1 MKATKE
7 ILLKRWLFK
16 LVVKSDNGLK
26 VIRGRKLAPRN
37 MTKMEI
43 SSDVRQQIEDT
54 ALSIFTDMTNS
65 GATFQQTLA
74 AIYLS
79 GVENTVAALKE
90 EQSK

>member
-1 MKATKE
+1 M
-7 ILLKRWLFK
+7 I
-16 LVVKSDNGLK
+16 NGLK
-26 VIRGRKLAPRN
+26 VVRGRKLAPRN

-43 SSDVRQQIEDT
+43 PSDVRQHIEDT
-54 ALSIFTDMTNS
+54 ALSIFADMTNS

-90 EQSK
+90 GQAE